1 MGFNIVEQYSIKS
14 YCIERFIILLMY
26 NCILII
32 LSKRLHTSLSEKY
45 LLQHVN
51 NSLLHHLSSLI
62 LHNLINELKVK
73 KR

>member
-14 YCIERFIILLMY
+14 YGLCIERFIILLMY

-32 LSKRLHTSLSEKY
+32 LSKILHTSLSEKY

-51 NSLLHHLSSLI
+51 N
-62 LHNLINELKVK
+62 LINELKVK